1 MGKKDKDYDKDKVK
15 KKKKKKKN
23 STGSITRNS
32 AINHVT
38 TSSEGAR
45 DVLSLVR
52 PSAFRAINI
61 TTDQPVSANTPL
73 KITFPSVQFDL
84 EGEFNPATST
94 FIPSTNGVYFVLGD
108 VAFNP
113 YDPNGDYRTRIEIHV
128 NGKRAA
134 AIDNDFFGVGT
145 HYLNNAA
152 VSTILQLQAGDR
164 VEVFAESNIPGTF
177 VASEDNSRFEAV
189 RFPSPTA

>member
-15 KKKKKKKN
+15 KKKKKKRD
-23 STGSITRNS
+23 STRSISGNS

-38 TSSEGAR
+38 TSSVGAG
-45 DVLSLVR
+45 DVLAQVR

-61 TTDQPVSANTPL
+61 MTDQPVAANIPL
-73 KITFPSVQFDL
+73 KIAFPSVQFDL
-84 EGEFNPATST
+84 TGEFNPATST
-94 FIPSTNGVYFVLGD
+94 FIPSTNGVYFVLGAI
-108 VAFNP
+108 AFNP

-128 NGKRAA
+128 NGKRAV
-134 AIDNDFFGVGT
+134 AIDNDFFGGGT
-145 HYLNNAA
+145 PYLNDVA

-164 VEVFAESNIPGTF
+164 VEVFAESNIPGIF
-177 VASEDNSRFEAV
+177 VASEDPSRFEAA